1 MTADCLRFESMTS
14 SQAMAA
20 TQWNDTCRLEERT
33 CRPVAHG
40 VRLPPTDRKLNLVF
54 FEKGITEAVGRVQC
68 FDFNSRNRSA
78 EFGYCVNPLFRGRGV
93 GRRMLIMAI
102 TDIFEREGLNKLYCQ
117 TAEFNV
123 ASVRLLESLG
133 MHRDGILREHH
144 ELDGKLW
151 NDFVYS
157 ILQPEWQK
165 AIIPGP
171 TDAKGE

>member
-1 MTADCLRFESMTS
+1 MTADNLRFELMTS
-14 SQAMAA
+14 SQATAA
-20 TQWNDTCRLEERT
+20 TQWNDTSRLEEHT
-33 CRPVAHG
+33 CRPVANG

-54 FEKGITEAVGRVQC
+54 FDEGISEAVGRVQC

-78 EFGYCVNPLFRGRGV
+78 EFGYSVNPLFRGRGV
-93 GRRMLIMAI
+93 GRCMLTMAI
-102 TDIFEREGLNKLYCQ
+102 TALFDRESLNKLYCQ

-151 NDFVYS
+151 DDFVYS
-157 ILQPEWQK
+157 ILQREWQNS
-165 AIIPGP
+165 G
-171 TDAKGE
+171 